1 MSSITNPTAKML
13 DRRVAD
19 QAVDK
24 SLREHRE
31 TIKAISDSPLVAGRL
46 VTVEFIG
53 GVPQAV
59 QHGLGRRAMGYIV
72 TRRDDN
78 VHVYDATGTGTSRD
92 DVIWLQT
99 NNDLT
104 ATLWIF

>member
-1 MSSITNPTAKML
+1 MASTTNLTAKML

-19 QAVDK
+19 QGVDK

-31 TIKAISDSPLVAGRL
+31 VITALSNSPVVAGRL
-46 VTVEFIG
+46 VEVVFAA
-53 GVPQAV
+53 GVAQPV
-59 QHGLGRRAMGYIV
+59 QHGLGRRAIGYIV

-78 VHVYDATGTGTSRD
+78 VHVYDAVAVGANRD
-92 DVIWLQT
+92 DVIWLQA
-99 NNDLT
+99 NSDLN